1 MDLQYPIGP
10 FVWSGSSS
18 SEDRCRFITEIAAT
32 PDRLRRAVVGL
43 SAEQL
48 ETPYRPGGWDVRQ
61 VVHHLPESHM
71 NSYIR
76 FKLALTEDHPT
87 VKPYDESR
95 WAETEDTRQT
105 DIHVSLDLLDFLH
118 RRWIVLLR
126 SLTPADLQR
135 TFQHPQLGA
144 VSLDRNLALYAWHGA
159 HHIAH
164 ITTLRERMGWK

>member
-1 MDLQYPIGP
+1 MDLKFPVGP
-10 FVWSGSSS
+10 FAWSGSNSN
-18 SEDRCRFITEIAAT
+18 EDRSRFIAEIAAT
-32 PDRLRRAVVGL
+32 PERLRRAVTGL
-43 SAEQL
+43 STEQL
-48 ETPYRPGGWDVRQ
+48 EIPYRPGGWNVRQ

-95 WAETEDTRQT
+95 WAETEDTRRT
-105 DIHVSLDLLDFLH
+105 DIHVSLDLLDSLH
-118 RRWIVLLR
+118 LRWVVLLR
-126 SLTPADLQR
+126 SLTPTDLQR
-135 TFQHPQLGA
+135 TFQHPDLGT

-164 ITTLRERMGWK
+164 ITTLRERMGWQ